1 MSIPTRSCSVAA
13 GGLMID
19 LVPGREVRRHL
30 IWVNGACVR
39 LRELTRTPLI
49 DPIGYDQERLA

>member
-1 MSIPTRSCSVAA
+1 
-13 GGLMID
+13 MID